1 MQRMGTPDDVANVAE
16 YLAGDLAAF
25 VSGQHLLVTGG
36 APA

>member
-1 MQRMGTPDDVANVAE
+1 MGRPSDVSNVGE
-16 YLAGDLAAF
+16 YRAGDLAAF